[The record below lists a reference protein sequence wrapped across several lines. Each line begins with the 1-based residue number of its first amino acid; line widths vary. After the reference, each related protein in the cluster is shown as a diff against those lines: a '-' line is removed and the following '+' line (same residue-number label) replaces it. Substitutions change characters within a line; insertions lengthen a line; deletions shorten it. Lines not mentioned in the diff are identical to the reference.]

1 MKIFKLL
8 LILLLVVLVGCQN
21 QPTNSSTPTAPKS
34 TKKHETTEYKTSFLA
49 VGDNIMHDPMIQ
61 KAQTSNGYNFTP
73 YYQNIRKY
81 VEAADISFINQETI
95 LGGIDH
101 GYSGY
106 PKFNTPDEMA
116 STLNEIGFDIVNGST
131 NHSFDMG
138 ESAVD
143 HSIELFKQYSN
154 IKYIGLYQNEEEKNQ
169 IPVIEKNGIKIAF
182 LSYNQYI
189 NYDYI
194 PSSYR
199 YNSFNKEKIKN
210 DVEMAKN
217 ISDAIVVSCHWGQE
231 NETTPTEFQKEYAQ
245 YLADLGVDVILG
257 THPHT
262 LQNIEWLTGS
272 NNHRTL
278 VAYSLGNFISGML
291 EENNQVGGMLSFDF
305 VKKDDMV
312 SIENVVLTPLINHF
326 YSDNKQNIIENRYGF
341 TVYRLKDYSQDLAN
355 QHGLNGYNN
364 ITISIEAL
372 KQSVKQKITSDI
384 KINM

>member
-8 LILLLVVLVGCQN
+8 LILLLAVLVGCQN
-21 QPTNSSTPTAPKS
+21 QPTNSTTPTTPKS
-34 TKKHETTEYKTSFLA
+34 TKEHETTEYKTSFLA

-116 STLNEIGFDIVNGST
+116 STLNEIGFDVVNGST

-199 YNSFNKEKIKN
+199 YNSFDKEKIKN

-231 NETTPTEFQKEYAQ
+231 NETTLTEFQKEYAQ

-364 ITISIEAL
+364 ITISVEAL
-372 KQSVKQKITSDI
+372 KQSVKEKITSNI

>member
-8 LILLLVVLVGCQN
+8 IILLLVGCQS
-21 QPTNSSTPTAPKS
+21 QPSNFATPTIPKP
-34 TKKHETTEYKTSFLA
+34 TKELDNIEYKASFLA

-61 KAQTSNGYNFTP
+61 NAQTNNGYNFTT

-81 VEAADISFINQETI
+81 IESPDISFINQETI
-95 LGGIDH
+95 LGGSEH

-106 PKFNTPDEMA
+106 PQFNTPDEMA
-116 STLNEIGFDIVNGST
+116 NTLNEIGFDVVNGST

-143 HSIELFKQYSN
+143 HSIQVFKQYNN
-154 IKYIGLYQNEEEKNQ
+154 IKYIGLYQNQEEKNQ
-169 IPVIEKNGIKIAF
+169 IPVIEKNGIRIAF

-199 YNSFNKEKIKN
+199 YNPFDKEQIKN
-210 DVEMAKN
+210 DVEKAKS

-231 NETTPTEFQKEYAQ
+231 NENTPSDFQKEYAQ
-245 YLADLGVDVILG
+245 YLADLGVDVIIG
-257 THPHT
+257 THTHT

-291 EENNQVGGMLSFDF
+291 EENCQIGGMLSFDF
-305 VKKDDMV
+305 VKKGGVV
-312 SIENVVLTPLINHF
+312 SIENVVLTPLINH
-326 YSDNKQNIIENRYGF
+326 YCSNNKQNIIENRYGF
-341 TVYRLKDYSQDLAN
+341 TVYRLKDYTQDLAS

-364 ITISIEAL
+364 ITISIDAL
-372 KQSVKQKITSDI
+372 KQSIKEKVTSDI